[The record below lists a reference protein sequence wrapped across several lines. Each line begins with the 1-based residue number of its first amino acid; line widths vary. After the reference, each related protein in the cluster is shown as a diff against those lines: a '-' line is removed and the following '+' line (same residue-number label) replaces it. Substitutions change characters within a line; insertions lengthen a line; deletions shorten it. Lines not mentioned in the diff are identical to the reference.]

1 MGGVPASYD
10 LNAVA
15 DALAEVF
22 NGIVT
27 GETLDSVPI
36 AVTAYADVPGTVE
49 VPAVVLELDDVQYD
63 LTMGGE
69 GMDDFTFL
77 ALLLVEY
84 QDVASSQRALRAFMS
99 RDGGAGKLKAALAE
113 DQTLDGLV
121 SFAHMTSVRR
131 IGVINYG
138 EATYLGAEIPIE
150 VTA

>member
-15 DALAEVF
+15 DALKDVF
-22 NGIVT
+22 NGVLT
-27 GETLDSVPI
+27 GETLDSVPVT
-36 AVTAYADVPGTVE
+36 VTAYADVPGTVE

-69 GMDDFTFL
+69 GMDDFTFV

-84 QDVASSQRALRAFMS
+84 QDAPTAQRALRSFMS
-99 RDGGAGKLKAALAE
+99 RDGGAGKLKAALAAH
-113 DQTLDGLV
+113 QTLGDLV

-131 IGVINYG
+131 IGVIDYG
-138 EATYLGAEIPIE
+138 GATYLGAEIPIE